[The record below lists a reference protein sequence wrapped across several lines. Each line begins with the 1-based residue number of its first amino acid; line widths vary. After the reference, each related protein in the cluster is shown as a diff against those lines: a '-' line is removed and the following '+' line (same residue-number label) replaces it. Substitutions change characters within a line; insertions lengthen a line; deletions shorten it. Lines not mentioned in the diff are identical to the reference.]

1 MALNF
6 DTTHEYH
13 LGDGAELYYCTDHET
28 LIVTRDHED
37 RLLINGVNKESMLK
51 FARKLVQ
58 EDLEITLESYESK
71 DAAKEP
77 ADVES

>member
-37 RLLINGVNKESMLK
+37 RLLINGVNKETMLK

-58 EDLEITLESYESK
+58 KDLDETLAKYEDK
-71 DAAKEP
+71 DAAGVTSE
-77 ADVES
+77 A